1 MASVKAEKTVS
12 TQSSGQV
19 KKEPAA
25 KPSDNATKAPAS
37 KSGAKKAAPKAPPE
51 PKKKVYICHGCMAPC
66 RDASSLSLSL

>member
-19 KKEPAA
+19 KEPAA

-51 PKKKVYICHGCMAPC
+51 PKKKGKGGK
-66 RDASSLSLSL
+66 SSKH